1 MAILWQYYDS
11 LNILKSFELDLYVEK
26 RDVMTYSLKKNIT
39 KNHCHT
45 IVLKERQR
53 EREGKEERESLC

>member
-1 MAILWQYYDS
+1 
-11 LNILKSFELDLYVEK
+11 
-26 RDVMTYSLKKNIT
+26 MTYSLKKNIT

-45 IVLKERQR
+45 MVLKER